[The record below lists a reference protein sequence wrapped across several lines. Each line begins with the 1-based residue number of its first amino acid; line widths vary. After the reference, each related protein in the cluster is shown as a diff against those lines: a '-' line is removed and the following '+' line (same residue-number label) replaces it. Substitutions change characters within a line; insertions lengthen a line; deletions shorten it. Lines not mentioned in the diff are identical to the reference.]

1 MVLYAEGNPLALKVL
16 GSHLLRKDKQ
26 VWENAFVDLQ
36 GIGGSKIFNVL
47 KISYDHLDDNVKGLF
62 LDIACFF
69 DGYYEHDI
77 TKLLDCEYSLS
88 VLIDKSLVTIEE
100 GGIKMHD
107 LLQEMGR
114 EIVRTE
120 SPKNPGKRSRLW
132 MRDDVIRTLKNNNVS
147 I

>member
-1 MVLYAEGNPLALKVL
+1 MVLYAKGNPLALKVL
-16 GSHLLRKDKQ
+16 GSHLLRKDKH

-36 GIGGSKIFNVL
+36 GVGGSKIFNVL

-69 DGYYEHDI
+69 KGYFEDNI
-77 TKLLDCEYSLS
+77 AKLIDCKYSLS
-88 VLIDKSLVTIEE
+88 VLITKSLITIEK

-114 EIVRTE
+114 EIVSRE
-120 SPKNPGKRSRLW
+120 SPKNPSKRSRLW
-132 MRDDVIRTLKNNNVS
+132 KLDDVIWTLNNNTVS